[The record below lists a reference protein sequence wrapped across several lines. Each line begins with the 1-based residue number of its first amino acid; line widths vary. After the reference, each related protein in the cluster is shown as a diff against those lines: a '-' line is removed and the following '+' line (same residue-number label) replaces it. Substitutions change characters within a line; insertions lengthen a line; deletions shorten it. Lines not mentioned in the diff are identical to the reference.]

1 MWSLIQS
8 GVDSGLFESASQLV
22 VAAGSIVLLLMF
34 AALAGFAY
42 KSLRGD
48 GIRWPE
54 DVEDDPEDEP
64 GVRRTGDD
72 DDEWDYY

>member
-1 MWSLIQS
+1 MRSLIQS

-22 VAAGSIVLLLMF
+22 VAAGGVVLLLMV

-42 KSLRGD
+42 KSLQGD

-54 DVEDDPEDEP
+54 DIEDDPEDESA
-64 GVRRTGDD
+64 VRQSGDD
-72 DDEWDYY
+72 DDEGDYY

>member
-8 GVDSGLFESASQLV
+8 GVGSGLFESASQLV
-22 VAAGSIVLLLMF
+22 VAAGSIVLILMF
-34 AALAGFAY
+34 AALVGFAY
-42 KSLRGD
+42 KSLQGD

-54 DVEDDPEDEP
+54 DIEDDPEDESA
-64 GVRRTGDD
+64 VRQSGDD

>member
-8 GVDSGLFESASQLV
+8 GVGSGLFESASQLV
-22 VAAGSIVLLLMF
+22 VAAGGIVLLLMF

-42 KSLRGD
+42 KSLQGD

-54 DVEDDPEDEP
+54 DIEDDPEDESA
-64 GVRRTGDD
+64 VRQSGDD